1 MVPERTQ
8 ARANPARGLA
18 LIATAVIVALF
29 LLRNWDGTGDGVA
42 AAGTGETGTTQV
54 TAPGQTTVPGA
65 GGEAAPTTVAARAP
79 EELSV
84 RVLNAT
90 DVPGA
95 AGRMSE
101 VLTNAKYKIIK
112 ADDAGKMFDTTRIVY
127 AAGFEREA
135 VELARAISSPA
146 DGLEALADPP
156 QYKAEGANLIVLLGK
171 DLATQG

>member
-42 AAGTGETGTTQV
+42 AAGTDGTGTTAV
-54 TAPGQTTVPGA
+54 TAPGQTTVPG
-65 GGEAAPTTVAARAP
+65 EAAPTTVAARGP

-90 DVPGA
+90 SVPGA

-101 VLTNAKYKIIK
+101 VLTNAKYKTIEP
-112 ADDAGKMFDTTRIVY
+112 DDAGKMFDTTRIVY
-127 AAGFEREA
+127 AAGYEREA

-146 DGLEALADPP
+146 DALEPLADPP

-171 DLATQG
+171 DLATTG